1 MTQKDIFRLR
11 TFLQPPET
19 NVNSFIHAWITRGSY
34 KGFEAEAES
43 PYLDATLEIADCY
56 RRVELHFDI
65 SDFMDS
71 ASLDAVSEKA
81 YKARFVLNA
90 FFDALEAE
98 LASNTPSEALPEST
112 NS

>member
-19 NVNSFIHAWITRGSY
+19 GVNSFIHAWITRGSY

-43 PYLDATLEIADCY
+43 PYLDATLAIADCY
-56 RRVELHFDI
+56 RHVELHFDI

-71 ASLDAVSEKA
+71 ASLDAVSEKVS
-81 YKARFVLNA
+81 KTRFAINA

-98 LASNTPSEALPEST
+98 LARTTPSEAP
-112 NS
+112 